1 MKVKEIAFLGD
12 SFTWG
17 EGLEL
22 YLDSPF
28 WINQRNKKS
37 WWSELKNIQTE
48 ESINFRESNRFANI
62 VSEYFGAKL
71 IIDDSNGG
79 YIGNITKYLI
89 QILNNN
95 LKPDFVIIQ
104 FSSFVRNPIHY
115 HLGCGPDWMTLKQND
130 KCHKCNNKTSHSTIF
145 CFYHFLETIRKKYSD
160 KQELGSEHQFYLN
173 WLYEEFNFASLNLEN
188 SQEPFV
194 LAFNY
199 LNSIIDLYSY
209 LHLNY
214 LIKEYV
220 KPLEARGIKVFYIDS
235 WDEKSSVICHNI
247 PDIRLNMIYLNAWNS
262 GLLTQNYSV
271 FEKSFPNTRIQDE
284 FPKTQNG
291 HPTLLQHQYLATSI
305 INHIEKFQTKKSFFK
320 LF

>member
-1 MKVKEIAFLGD
+1 MKVNEIAFLGD

-48 ESINFRESNRFANI
+48 ESIKFRESNRFANI
-62 VSEYFGAKL
+62 VSEYFGSKL
-71 IIDDSNGG
+71 IIDNSNGG
-79 YIGNITKYLI
+79 YLGNVTKYLI
-89 QILNNN
+89 DIYNN
-95 LKPDFVIIQ
+95 KFRPEFIVIQ

-115 HLGCGPDWMTLKQND
+115 HLGCGPDWMTLTQND
-130 KCHKCNNKTSHSTIF
+130 KCDKCNNKTSHGTLF

-160 KQELGSEHQFYLN
+160 KQQLDSEHQFYLN

-188 SQEPFV
+188 SEEPFV

-199 LNSIIDLYSY
+199 LNCIVDLYSY
-209 LHLNY
+209 LHLNH
-214 LIKEYV
+214 LVQEYV

-235 WDEKSSVICHNI
+235 WDEKSSVICHNV
-247 PDIRLNMIYLNAWNS
+247 PDIKKNMIPLY
-262 GLLTQNYSV
+262 GYTDKPVTQNYSI
-271 FEKSFPNTRIQDE
+271 FEKSFPNTRIQNE

-291 HPTLLQHQYLATSI
+291 HPTLIQHQHIAKSVI
-305 INHIEKFQTKKSFFK
+305 REIEKFDRKSFFK

>member
-22 YLDSPF
+22 YLDTPF

-62 VSEYFGAKL
+62 VSKHFGAKL

-115 HLGCGPDWMTLKQND
+115 HLGCVPSWMTTSPNTE
-130 KCHKCNNKTSHSTIF
+130 CIRCSHKIEDGTIF
-145 CFYHFLETIRKKYSD
+145 CFYHLLETIRKKYSD
-160 KQELGSEHQFYLN
+160 NEELDSEHQFYLN
-173 WLYEEFNFASLNLEN
+173 WLNEEFNFKFLNLEN
-188 SQEPFV
+188 SEQPLV
-194 LAFNY
+194 LALNY
-199 LNSIIDLYSY
+199 IDSIIDLYSY
-209 LHLNY
+209 FHLNY
-214 LIKEYV
+214 LITQYI
-220 KPLEARGIKVFYIDS
+220 KPLENRGIKVFYIDS
-235 WDEKSSVICHNI
+235 WDEISSRICHNI

-262 GLLTQNYSV
+262 GLLTQNYST
-271 FEKSFPNTRIQDE
+271 FEKSFPHTRIQNE
-284 FPKTQNG
+284 FPKTENG
-291 HPTLLQHQYLATSI
+291 HPTILQHEYIAKSI
-305 INHIEKFQTKKSFFK
+305 INQIEKFDKKSFFK